1 MSKIKVSI
9 EIYLE
14 HSSLIFLSSLSFN
27 DLKELKINYVLII
40 SHLWEGL
47 AFNSIG
53 HKLSWIIHVLANYT
67 FCIRVVFRKP
77 QVKPCTSY

>member
-1 MSKIKVSI
+1 MSKIKVST

-47 AFNSIG
+47 AINSIG
-53 HKLSWIIHVLANYT
+53 H
-67 FCIRVVFRKP
+67 
-77 QVKPCTSY
+77 

>member
-47 AFNSIG
+47 AFNSIV
-53 HKLSWIIHVLANYT
+53 INYHE
-67 FCIRVVFRKP
+67 
-77 QVKPCTSY
+77 

>member
-9 EIYLE
+9 EINLE

-47 AFNSIG
+47 AFNLIG
-53 HKLSWIIHVLANYT
+53 H
-67 FCIRVVFRKP
+67 
-77 QVKPCTSY
+77 